1 MRGEIEAQAARIGT
15 LDVRTAPLGAEV
27 FVDGVSFGRTP
38 LPKPIR
44 VVAGRHQVE
53 ATLSGRA
60 AETRALEVV
69 GRSDVSLL
77 LTLSALPVVELERR
91 YVDPAEAAART
102 TRPLEVESTGAVRPL
117 RIAGYLL
124 AVAGV
129 ATATA
134 GGLIAYSGA
143 QLAREANMELA
154 DAPTP
159 AAWDRAKVDFDDG
172 KARNTKGWL
181 IAGVGGALLVGGAA
195 ILVMVPQR
203 PDMALGPWTAADA
216 GGVRLAGVW

>member
-1 MRGEIEAQAARIGT
+1 M
-15 LDVRTAPLGAEV
+15 
-27 FVDGVSFGRTP
+27 
-38 LPKPIR
+38 
-44 VVAGRHQVE
+44 
-53 ATLSGRA
+53 
-60 AETRALEVV
+60 
-69 GRSDVSLL
+69 
-77 LTLSALPVVELERR
+77 
-91 YVDPAEAAART
+91 
-102 TRPLEVESTGAVRPL
+102 
-117 RIAGYLL
+117 L

-143 QLAREANMELA
+143 RLAREANIELS

-172 KARNTKGWL
+172 KALNTKGWV

-195 ILVMVPQR
+195 ILVMVPQK
-203 PDMALGPWTAADA
+203 PGMALGPWTAADA